1 MFSQTFVDGVQHTR
15 KPYTVAVSTALQIA
29 MICLLVLVPLL
40 YTQTLPTAQLKSMLM
55 APPPPPPAPKPVVA
69 KTHPAPAARMLQGS
83 KLVAPAAVPKH
94 VYKINDVPAAPALGG
109 TTSLAEPGAGGNAL
123 LFASGDTGPP
133 PPAFPPAKPKA
144 SGPVRIG
151 GVVAEANII
160 SRVQPIYPPLAKA
173 ARVEG
178 IVEFT
183 AAISKQ
189 GKVEKLRLLRG
200 HPLLVDAARNAILQW
215 QYRPTM
221 LNGEPVDVL
230 TTITVNFRLAH

>member
-15 KPYTVAVSTALQIA
+15 KPYTVAASTALQVA

-55 APPPPPPAPKPVVA
+55 APPPPPSAPKPLLA
-69 KTHPAPAARMLQGS
+69 KTHPAPAARVLQGS
-83 KLVAPAAVPKH
+83 KLVAPSAVPKH
-94 VYKINDVPAAPALGG
+94 VYEINDVPAAPDLGG

-123 LFASGDTGPP
+123 LFASAGTGPP
-133 PPAFPPAKPKA
+133 PPTFAPAKPKP

-151 GVVAEANII
+151 GVVAEANVI
-160 SRVQPIYPPLAKA
+160 SRVQPAYPALAKS

-178 IVEFT
+178 TVEFT
-183 AAISKQ
+183 AIISKQ
-189 GKVEKLRLLRG
+189 GKVENLRLLRG
-200 HPLLVDAARNAILQW
+200 HPLLVDAARDAILKW

-221 LNGEPVDVL
+221 LNGEPVEVL
-230 TTITVNFRLAH
+230 TTITINFRLAP